1 MEDAG
6 QKDHRVRK
14 RAPNACSR
22 CRQQKIKCSG
32 TAPCGQ
38 CSKKNLACNF
48 DSEHHKILVTREFL
62 TSLERQAGLSHHRHD
77 SGSSAH
83 ESNNAARLSPDRTYM
98 QQGFEVEPP
107 HRLPTPAHLPR
118 SNDDTQSD
126 AELDES
132 RGESTVTDLP
142 FTNPL
147 VSGSSEYVTDRKG
160 EPSYL
165 GTSSNW
171 GFGRRILSNAHERLY
186 GTSLPP
192 ASLIFEGQTYDL
204 GWDGR
209 RSCAEFDEAALP
221 TSDFALF
228 LINAVKFHCGQLF
241 HLFDEQDFMRNF
253 SNFHSPSQ
261 RAECPELWHIHYLL
275 ILALG
280 KALIVRVGQEPRRP
294 PGADLY
300 VQAMKLLPEN
310 MYLCRDLIPSIEILC
325 CASLYLQC
333 LDIRSTAYSVVGAA
347 MRMALV
353 AGLHTDIKN
362 RHKSEPERER
372 CREIWWTV
380 YILDCHLSSLM
391 GAPIAIGEQNISVQ
405 LPSFGGIAQKSLALS
420 IHVKL
425 AKTTT
430 LILRTVYGEEGRMDR
445 RFLAS
450 IKAALKCLASVNDER
465 NSGFPLDLKKPSS
478 SISRLSAYLHLF
490 HHQCIMLTIRPLLYA
505 LWQKRLEAPA
515 PLPVTLG
522 VSVRSLLRICVA
534 SANEAI
540 RILIALQAQSLLESF
555 IPFDLESTWS
565 CALVLLLAK
574 LVDPSLLRKEESC
587 MPKIHSILDEMVSR
601 GNLIAG
607 LRKIEMQQLDET
619 LTTLHNSASLGLI
632 TAPDSIGQSFEGA
645 TLGGGGVIRNVG
657 SSHSQIQFEPL
668 HDWNSEEGLSGDQL
682 IAVADSL
689 DFATPPDWLSAVPLG
704 QLDGYL
710 Y

>member
-6 QKDHRVRK
+6 QQDHRVRK

-77 SGSSAH
+77 SGNSAH
-83 ESNNAARLSPDRTYM
+83 ESNIAARLSPDRTYM
-98 QQGFEVEPP
+98 QQGFDVEPR

-126 AELDES
+126 AELDDS
-132 RGESTVTDLP
+132 RA
-142 FTNPL
+142 
-147 VSGSSEYVTDRKG
+147 
-160 EPSYL
+160 YL

-253 SNFHSPSQ
+253 SNFHSPTQ

-391 GAPIAIGEQNISVQ
+391 GAPIAIGEQDISVQ
-405 LPSFGGIAQKSLALS
+405 LPSFGGVAQKSLALS

-465 NSGFPLDLKKPSS
+465 NSGFPLDLKKSSS

-522 VSVRSLLRICVA
+522 GSVRSLLRICVA

-607 LRKIEMQQLDET
+607 LRKIELQQLDET

-632 TAPDSIGQSFEGA
+632 TAPDSIGQSFEEGA
-645 TLGGGGVIRNVG
+645 LGGGGVVRDVG
-657 SSHSQIQFEPL
+657 SSHSQMQFEPL

>member
-6 QKDHRVRK
+6 QQDHRVRK

-38 CSKKNLACNF
+38 CSKKNLTCNF

-62 TSLERQAGLSHHRHD
+62 NSLERQAALSHHRHPTVT
-77 SGSSAH
+77 SPH
-83 ESNNAARLSPDRTYM
+83 ESNHPVPRLSPDRTY
-98 QQGFEVEPP
+98 
-107 HRLPTPAHLPR
+107 LPR

-126 AELDES
+126 VELDDS
-132 RGESTVTDLP
+132 RGESTVTDQP

-160 EPSYL
+160 QPSYL

-186 GTSLPP
+186 GTPLPP

-209 RSCAEFDEAALP
+209 RSCAKFDEAALP
-221 TSDFALF
+221 TCDFALF

-253 SNFHSPSQ
+253 SNFHTLAH

-310 MYLCRDLIPSIEILC
+310 MYLCNDLIPSMEILC
-325 CASLYLQC
+325 CAALYLQC
-333 LDIRSTAYSVVGAA
+333 LDMRSTAYSVLGAA

-353 AGLHTDIKN
+353 AGIHTDMKN
-362 RHKSEPERER
+362 RHKSESERER

-391 GAPIAIGEQNISVQ
+391 GTPIAIGEQHISVQ
-405 LPSFGGIAQKSLALS
+405 LPSFGGFAQKSLALS

-430 LILRTVYGEEGRMDR
+430 LILSTVYGEEGRMDR

-465 NSGFPLDLKKPSS
+465 NTGFPIDLKKSSS

-515 PLPVTLG
+515 PLPVSLG
-522 VSVRSLLRICVA
+522 GSVRSLLRICVA
-534 SANEAI
+534 SANEVI
-540 RILIALQAQSLLESF
+540 RILTALQAQSLL
-555 IPFDLESTWS
+555 
-565 CALVLLLAK
+565 
-574 LVDPSLLRKEESC
+574 
-587 MPKIHSILDEMVSR
+587 
-601 GNLIAG
+601 
-607 LRKIEMQQLDET
+607 
-619 LTTLHNSASLGLI
+619 
-632 TAPDSIGQSFEGA
+632 
-645 TLGGGGVIRNVG
+645 
-657 SSHSQIQFEPL
+657 
-668 HDWNSEEGLSGDQL
+668 
-682 IAVADSL
+682 
-689 DFATPPDWLSAVPLG
+689 
-704 QLDGYL
+704 
-710 Y
+710 